1 MNVGNKVILW
11 PLESNFDKSHYL
23 KLLRPKKGKPE

>member
-11 PLESNFDKSHYL
+11 PLESNFDESHDL
-23 KLLRPKKGKPE
+23 KFLEPKKGKPE

>member
-11 PLESNFDKSHYL
+11 PVESKNVNFDKSHYL
-23 KLLRPKKGKPE
+23 KLL